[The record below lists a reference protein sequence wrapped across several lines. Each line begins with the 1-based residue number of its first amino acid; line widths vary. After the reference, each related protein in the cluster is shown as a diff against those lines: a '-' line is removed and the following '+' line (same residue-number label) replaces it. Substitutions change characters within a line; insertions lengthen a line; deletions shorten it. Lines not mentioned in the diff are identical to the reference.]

1 MVNKTII
8 ILAGLVLIGC
18 SNTTKESEEIET
30 SSIEVKNTPNPD
42 YAEYRKQWGHRN
54 NNPTKGYVLEDGK
67 IVKEPKDVYMD
78 DLPFGKVFNL
88 QYRNK
93 GEGHTFWW
101 RGDQYTTDILKSKK
115 GETNDE

>member
-42 YAEYRKQWGHRN
+42 YAEYREQWGHRN

-67 IVKEPKDVYMD
+67 IVKETKEVYMD

-88 QYRNK
+88 QYRTK